1 MTTLTSSPPTS
12 RKSRNAERTRC
23 SPSQSEALFSQH
35 LATTFLVCGCERA
48 LFDLRCSLGGASNS
62 REVRVGLEAADLLE
76 EVLAGWRDTLRLLR
90 EAGAS
95 AELLPSVD
103 PR

>member
-1 MTTLTSSPPTS
+1 MTTLTSSPSTA
-12 RKSRNAERTRC
+12 RKSRNAER
-23 SPSQSEALFSQH
+23 SEALFSQH
-35 LATTFLVCGCERA
+35 LATTFLVRGCERA
-48 LFDLRCSLGGASNS
+48 LFDLRCSLGCARSS
-62 REVRVGLEAADLLE
+62 REVRVGLEAAELLE

-90 EAGAS
+90 ETGAS